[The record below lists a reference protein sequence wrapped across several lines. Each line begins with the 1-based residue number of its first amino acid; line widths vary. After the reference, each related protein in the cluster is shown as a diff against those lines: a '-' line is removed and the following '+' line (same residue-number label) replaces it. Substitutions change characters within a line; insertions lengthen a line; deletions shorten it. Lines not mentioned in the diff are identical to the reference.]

1 MSQVDTVF
9 QPIPGPLLQ
18 QWGQDVTYIKFSPTD
33 TYVPSRGEVLNTS
46 VRITVRVLVT
56 QLKPEE
62 FDSTYQTTDIKMLLG
77 NTELGAYIPS
87 VRDQIE
93 YTDNGTI
100 RTGRII
106 NVKTYKGESPILH
119 TLIVR
124 PQ

>member
-1 MSQVDTVF
+1 MSQIDTVF
-9 QPIPGPLLQ
+9 SALPGPLLR
-18 QWGQDVTYIKFSPTD
+18 QWGQDATYIKFSATD

-77 NTELGAYIPS
+77 NTELGAYTPS

-100 RTGRII
+100 RTARII

>member
-9 QPIPGPLLQ
+9 NALPGPLLQ
-18 QWGQDVTYIKFSPTD
+18 QWGQDVTYIKFSATD

-46 VRITVRVLVT
+46 TRTTVRVLVT

-62 FDSTYQTTDIKMLLG
+62 FDSTYQTTDVKMLLG
-77 NTELGAYIPS
+77 NAELGTYTPS
-87 VRDQIE
+87 IRDQIE
-93 YTDNGTI
+93 YTDNGTL

-106 NVKTYKGESPILH
+106 NVKTYKGERPIMH

>member
-9 QPIPGPLLQ
+9 NALPGPLLQ
-18 QWGQDVTYIKFSPTD
+18 QWGQDVTYIKFSATD

-46 VRITVRVLVT
+46 TRTTVRVLVT
-56 QLKPEE
+56 QLRPEE
-62 FDSTYQTTDIKMLLG
+62 FDSTYQTTDVKMLVG
-77 NTELGAYIPS
+77 NSELGTYTPS
-87 VRDQIE
+87 IRDQIE
-93 YTDNGTI
+93 YTDNGTL

-106 NVKTYKGESPILH
+106 NVKTYKGERPIMH

>member
-9 QPIPGPLLQ
+9 NALPGPLLQ
-18 QWGQDVTYIKFSPTD
+18 QWGQDVTYIKFSATD

-46 VRITVRVLVT
+46 TRTTVRVLVT

-62 FDSTYQTTDIKMLLG
+62 FDSTYQTTDVKMLLG
-77 NTELGAYIPS
+77 NTELGTYTPS

-93 YTDNGTI
+93 YVDNGITH
-100 RTGRII
+100 TGRII
-106 NVKTYKGESPILH
+106 NVKTYKGERPIMH

>member
-9 QPIPGPLLQ
+9 NALPGPLLQ
-18 QWGQDVTYIKFSPTD
+18 QRGQDVTYIKFSATD

-46 VRITVRVLVT
+46 TRTTVRVLVT

-62 FDSTYQTTDIKMLLG
+62 FDSTYQTTDVKMLLG
-77 NTELGAYIPS
+77 NAELGTYTPS
-87 VRDQIE
+87 IRDQIE
-93 YTDNGTI
+93 YTDNGTL

-106 NVKTYKGESPILH
+106 NVKTYKGERPIMH

>member
-18 QWGQDVTYIKFSPTD
+18 QWGQDATYIKFSATD

-77 NTELGAYIPS
+77 NTELGAYTPS

-100 RTGRII
+100 RTARII